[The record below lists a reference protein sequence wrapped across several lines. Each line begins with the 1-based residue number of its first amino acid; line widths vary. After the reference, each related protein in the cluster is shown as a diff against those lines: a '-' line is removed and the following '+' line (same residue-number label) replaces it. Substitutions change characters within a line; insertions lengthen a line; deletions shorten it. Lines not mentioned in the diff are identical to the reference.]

1 MTTVLYFQASG
12 KVSARQ
18 KLEGVYVYGRDH
30 GWDVQVVEPETSE
43 RKAAEL
49 AEFWTPDGI
58 IVECGSGQN
67 HFDPAIFGKTPVVFL
82 DRNPKTLNGSSFCV
96 THDSIATAKV
106 AARELLSLKLQTYAY
121 VPWPEPRFW
130 SDEREKGFAA
140 ALRLNNRGYV
150 RFSGR
155 AKASDIRSLQKELDA
170 WLKDLPKPVGIF
182 AANDFMSAQ
191 VATAASRAKLNI
203 PDDIALVGV
212 DNDELLCENTNP
224 TLSSVMPDF
233 RSAGEKAAALLARR
247 MANPKC
253 RSTAETFGPLWLVR
267 RTSTCR
273 SKRIDRDVLT
283 ALDLI
288 RREACNG
295 LKARDVFAS
304 FTCTRR
310 MAEIRFRAATGKSPL
325 EAIHEIRRAK
335 AEELLLKDPTRDRN
349 AIANLCGY
357 SSANALAN
365 FLRRCS
371 AKLQTRPYRRSY
383 IFAATSRDAATIS
396 GYGTSAI
403 VRNPIW

>member
-1 MTTVLYFQASG
+1 MTTILYFQSAG

-18 KLEGVYVYGRDH
+18 KLEGVYAYGREH
-30 GWDVQVVEPETSE
+30 EWNVQVIEPGVTE

-49 AEFWTPDGI
+49 VKFWEPHGV
-58 IVECGSGQN
+58 IVECGSEQN
-67 HFDPAIFGKTPVVFL
+67 HFNPRIFGKVPVVFL
-82 DRNPKTLNGSSFCV
+82 DRNPKTIRTAAPCV
-96 THDSIATAKV
+96 THDSVATAKV
-106 AARELLSLKLQTYAY
+106 AARELLSLKLTDYAY

-130 SDEREKGFAA
+130 SEERETGFAT
-140 ALRLNNRGYV
+140 ALRLNGHGYAH
-150 RFSGR
+150 FSGKARPSNIR
-155 AKASDIRSLQKELDA
+155 ALQKELGE
-170 WLKDLPKPVGIF
+170 WLKSLPKPVGIF

-191 VATAASRAKLNI
+191 VAAAANRIGLKI
-203 PDDIALVGV
+203 PEDIALVGV
-212 DNDELLCENTNP
+212 DNDELLCENTKP

-233 RSAGEKAAALLARR
+233 RAAGEKAAALLVRI

-253 RSTAETFGPLWLVR
+253 RPTAETFGPLKLVR
-267 RTSTCR
+267 RASTNR
-273 SKRIDRDVLT
+273 SKRTDREVLA

-325 EAIHEIRRAK
+325 EAIQEVRRAR
-335 AEELLLKDPTRDRN
+335 AEELLKNRTRDRT

-365 FLRRCS
+365 FLR
-371 AKLQTRPYRRSY
+371 KRS
-383 IFAATSRDAATIS
+383 
-396 GYGTSAI
+396 
-403 VRNPIW
+403 VRQQSLTAS